1 MKRMKSV
8 ISSIL
13 GFEWVQDVALKK
25 ACRMAANA
33 LMVLAAKSATV
44 AGIVSAFGLT
54 NDTLYNGLVA
64 AGVVA
69 LEAIRG
75 WAKHS

>member
-1 MKRMKSV
+1 MKNV

-13 GFEWVQDVALKK
+13 GFDWVQDVALKK
-25 ACRMAANA
+25 ACRMGANA
-33 LMVLAAKSATV
+33 LIVLAAKSPVV

-54 NDTLYNGLVA
+54 NDTLYNGLIAV
-64 AGVVA
+64 GVVA